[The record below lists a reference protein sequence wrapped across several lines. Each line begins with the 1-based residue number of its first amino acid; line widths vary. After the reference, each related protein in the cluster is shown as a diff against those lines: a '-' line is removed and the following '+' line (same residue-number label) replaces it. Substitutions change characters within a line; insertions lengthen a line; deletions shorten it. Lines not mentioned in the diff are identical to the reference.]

1 MIPVTVITEVTI
13 QDRHCP
19 RSWHAT
25 LPNGRKVIAFRTQ
38 HEPTLELSP
47 GDKAQAELSVGDF
60 SQAHLI
66 G

>member
-1 MIPVTVITEVTI
+1 MIPVTVITEVII
-13 QDRHCP
+13 QERHCP

-38 HEPTLELSP
+38 HEPTLQLSP